1 MIKNWILAG
10 SLLLSAGVAWSQQ
23 LTLGQLTGNGQLQ
36 WNDLTTPFVKVNSY
50 TVEWASRVA
59 GTQVVWN
66 ALATIPATNTTY
78 SLEVPMFY
86 RLRADVQGQFPA
98 LRMAIFSDPHCMA
111 PSLLVN
117 DGPAFQTYLAQDRK
131 LLAQSHAIL
140 DAVVGQIAL
149 AQPQVVLIS
158 GDLTKDGEFISHQDV
173 TNHLAQLKAA
183 GAKVF
188 VCPGNHDVNNPHA
201 ASYNGAVATPVPSI
215 SAADFAALYSEFGY
229 GEALARDPNSL
240 SYVAEPVPGLW
251 LLAMD
256 SCHYE
261 RNTNGAPYV
270 GGYFDAPRLTWIT
283 NQLAA
288 ARSQGKFVLGMM
300 HHGILEHY
308 IGQKTLFPDYV
319 LDDYLTVSQL
329 FASYGMKIVFTGH
342 YHSQD
347 VVKATYGQNPLYD
360 VETGST
366 VTYPCPYRILD
377 LSAQGNLAIASHFIT
392 AINYDLGGVDFPT
405 FASNFL
411 HNGMLGL
418 SAYMLMAPPYSLSQ
432 AQAQSLAPAMTE
444 AFESHYQGDEG
455 SRPISA
461 QTQGT
466 IAYLR
471 SQGDAMS
478 LLMANSLTVIFTD
491 LPPADNNLT
500 INLITGNTVP

>member
-10 SLLLSAGVAWSQQ
+10 SLMLSAGIAWSQQ
-23 LTLGQLTGNGQLQ
+23 LTLGQVTGNGQLQ
-36 WNDLTTPFVKVNSY
+36 WNDLTTPFIKVNSY

-66 ALATIPATNTTY
+66 ALATIPATNTIY

-140 DAVVGQIAL
+140 DAVVGQITL
-149 AQPQVVLIS
+149 AQPQVVLVS

-229 GEALARDPNSL
+229 KDALARDPNSL
-240 SYVAEPVPGLW
+240 SYV
-251 LLAMD
+251 
-256 SCHYE
+256 
-261 RNTNGAPYV
+261 
-270 GGYFDAPRLTWIT
+270 
-283 NQLAA
+283 
-288 ARSQGKFVLGMM
+288 
-300 HHGILEHY
+300 
-308 IGQKTLFPDYV
+308 
-319 LDDYLTVSQL
+319 
-329 FASYGMKIVFTGH
+329 
-342 YHSQD
+342 
-347 VVKATYGQNPLYD
+347 
-360 VETGST
+360 
-366 VTYPCPYRILD
+366 
-377 LSAQGNLAIASHFIT
+377 
-392 AINYDLGGVDFPT
+392 LGGVDFPT

-411 HNGMLGL
+411 HNVLLGL
-418 SAYMLMAPPYSLSQ
+418 SAYLLLAPPYYLSQ
-432 AQAQSLAPAMTE
+432 ALAQSLAPAMTE
-444 AFESHYQGDEG
+444 AFESHYQGDE
-455 SRPISA
+455 STRPISA

-466 IAYLR
+466 IADLR

-478 LLMANSLTVIFTD
+478 LLMANSLTAIFTD